1 LCRLP
6 DQFFAASNGTA
17 SNGIT
22 LDEVCDHD
30 PRGFKLV
37 KVGLPSPCMTRHHAA
52 LLQVLAA
59 QPKNY
64 DHCFVFC

>member
-52 LLQVLAA
+52 LL
-59 QPKNY
+59 
-64 DHCFVFC
+64 